1 MDDIKIATALELIS
15 MLQKAVD
22 TYGDRP
28 VKVNVNN
35 HNYIVNDLEF
45 TDKGNVY
52 TLVYKD

>member
-1 MDDIKIATALELIS
+1 MDDIKIATALELIA

-22 TYGDRP
+22 THGDRP

-45 TDKGNVY
+45 IDKGNVY

>member
-1 MDDIKIATALELIS
+1 MDDIKIATALELIA

-22 TYGDRP
+22 IYGDRP